1 MNESRRVIKIVDQQI
16 GDLSARAQ
24 CASGA
29 QQSAGW
35 AIHSISINICPL
47 RVQCPIG
54 MQEPRMMMGKAKS
67 AAVGA
72 LAQKRR
78 HFTLGSLTVANRPS
92 KFGKVSQGL
101 SISGPFLNQMIWML
115 KHTIDKNVLTG
126 QLFFVTNANQMI
138 KYGLNDTIRIKS
150 YPRGDCE
157 RPCFDQLNEHILERL
172 LFC

>member
-1 MNESRRVIKIVDQQI
+1 
-16 GDLSARAQ
+16 
-24 CASGA
+24 
-29 QQSAGW
+29 
-35 AIHSISINICPL
+35 
-47 RVQCPIG
+47 
-54 MQEPRMMMGKAKS
+54 MGKAKS

-138 KYGLNDTIRIKS
+138 KYGLNDTIQIK
-150 YPRGDCE
+150 RE
-157 RPCFDQLNEHILERL
+157 FLLILYSFTPSDMIFQTIMMGKTTL
-172 LFC
+172 AKFLSQKSWPVGIFLS